1 MINNGITFLS
11 TLQMSSTECLNR
23 ITPEDLDSVDLANNN
38 NSNDDDVTTSNR
50 LISNTENE
58 DLETLNDSNL
68 FQTHDNKLGNLET
81 ML

>member
-1 MINNGITFLS
+1 
-11 TLQMSSTECLNR
+11 MSSTECLNR
-23 ITPEDLDSVDLANNN
+23 ITPEDLDSVDLANNNN